1 MKWTHAFFLLSS
13 LPLPGEV
20 LGQLFARRAAE
31 SVVPSEGGDCE
42 GGVSGESGG
51 DSDGVTSL
59 WGEVEPLLVKGIKEN
74 IERDIFTSAMDNP
87 ELVHKLRK
95 SSSSGSFGSS
105 RSSVS
110 EEEEEEEGGGGGERV
125 CCVCV
130 CDFPSSL
137 FC

>member
-1 MKWTHAFFLLSS
+1 M
-13 LPLPGEV
+13 
-20 LGQLFARRAAE
+20 GQLFARRAAE

-87 ELVHKLRK
+87 ELVQKLRK

-110 EEEEEEEGGGGGERV
+110 EEEEEEEGGGRRREGVLCV
-125 CCVCV
+125 CVCVCVCLCV

-137 FC
+137 FWLVLGTWCI